1 MGARSIGLSGFTGN
15 HLSIDPDA
23 ERFVLFLG
31 NRCHG
36 RVSHIVPPEGMDLT
50 AYGLNARGVGLIKWN
65 DGRMVPSSAKY
76 VYFKDEMLHAPIES
90 RMHALGVAVNWK
102 NAAFPRPASEKDG
115 VFQFNPV

>member
-65 DGRMVPSSAKY
+65 DGRHGSILREICV
-76 VYFKDEMLHAPIES
+76 FQ
-90 RMHALGVAVNWK
+90 RR
-102 NAAFPRPASEKDG
+102 NAACAD
-115 VFQFNPV
+115 